1 MECPLFA
8 HQKTHKHG
16 KTSNV
21 VNDIIVLN
29 GYRLSPIV
37 LTHSTLGRKIQPEQ
51 MGIIL
56 QVHAEGSSLR
66 GISRTVNLSY

>member
-1 MECPLFA
+1 MAIIKLGY
-8 HQKTHKHG
+8 HG

-21 VNDIIVLN
+21 INDIIVLN

-37 LTHSTLGRKIQPEQ
+37 LTHFTLGRKIQPEQ

-56 QVHAEGSSLR
+56 QAHAEGSSLR

>member
-1 MECPLFA
+1 MAIIKLGY
-8 HQKTHKHG
+8 HR

-21 VNDIIVLN
+21 INDIIVLN

-37 LTHSTLGRKIQPEQ
+37 LTHSTLDRKIQLEQ

>member
-1 MECPLFA
+1 MAIIKLGY
-8 HQKTHKHG
+8 HG

-21 VNDIIVLN
+21 INDIIVLN

-37 LTHSTLGRKIQPEQ
+37 LTHFTLGRKIQPEQ

-56 QVHAEGSSLR
+56 QVHAEGSSLK

>member
-1 MECPLFA
+1 MAIIKLGY
-8 HQKTHKHG
+8 HG

-21 VNDIIVLN
+21 INDIIVLN

-51 MGIIL
+51 MDIIL

>member
-1 MECPLFA
+1 MATIKLGY
-8 HQKTHKHG
+8 HR

-21 VNDIIVLN
+21 INDIIVLN